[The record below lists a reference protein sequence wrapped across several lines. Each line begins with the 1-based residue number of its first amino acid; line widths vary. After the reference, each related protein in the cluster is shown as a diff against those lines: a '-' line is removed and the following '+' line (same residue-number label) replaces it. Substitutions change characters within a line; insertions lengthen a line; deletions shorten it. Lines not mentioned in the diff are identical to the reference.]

1 MTAGSS
7 ALTDTT
13 VSLQVPEGW
22 KAVTAKVPG
31 RIPAGA
37 TRRVEVA
44 VTPAEDAAVRETTLT
59 ALARYRAA
67 GDDRTSQQRLTVSV
81 MPPPPEGEAWASDL
95 VWLSETNGYG
105 PAERDRSNGESGA
118 SDGKTLT
125 LAGTTY
131 EKGIGTHADSGIAIH
146 LGGRCTAFTAD
157 VGIDDEI
164 NGYGEVAFSVEGD
177 GKVLWTSPKLT
188 GASATL
194 PVDVKLDGVRQ
205 VRLKVIDTNGSRTGD
220 HGDWAAARFRC
231 A

>member
-1 MTAGSS
+1 QTA
-7 ALTDTT
+7 
-13 VSLQVPEGW
+13 
-22 KAVTAKVPG
+22 TAKVPG

-44 VTPAEDAAVRETTLT
+44 LTPAKDAEVRETRLT
-59 ALARYRAA
+59 ALARYRVA
-67 GDDRTSQQRLTVSV
+67 GETRTSQQRLAVSV
-81 MPPPPEGEAWASDL
+81 LPPAPEGEAWASDL
-95 VWLSETNGYG
+95 GWLSESNGYG

-118 SDGKTLT
+118 DDGKTLT
-125 LAGTTY
+125 LAGKTY
-131 EKGIGTHADSGIAIH
+131 EKGIGTHADSDIAVH

-177 GKVLWTSPKLT
+177 GKVLWTSAKLT
-188 GASATL
+188 GASATV

-205 VRLKVIDTNGSRTGD
+205 VRLKVTDTNGSKTGD
-220 HGDWAAARFRC
+220 HGDWAAAKFHC